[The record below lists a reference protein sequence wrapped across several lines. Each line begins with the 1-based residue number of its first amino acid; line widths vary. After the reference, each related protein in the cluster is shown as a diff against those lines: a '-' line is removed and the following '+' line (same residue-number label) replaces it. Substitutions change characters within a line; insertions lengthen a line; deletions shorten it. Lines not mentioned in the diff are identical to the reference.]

1 MEKETCNCCS
11 KKTERSE
18 EEKKQLLNR
27 LNRIEGQIRGLKRMV
42 ETDTYCGDILTQ
54 SSAVNAAIS
63 SFNKSLLSRHMHT
76 CVVRD
81 IKNGNEDV
89 IDELADIIGKLI
101 K

>member
-18 EEKKQLLNR
+18 AEKKQLLNR

-63 SFNKSLLSRHMHT
+63 SFNKSLLGCHMHT

-89 IDELADIIGKLI
+89 IDELADIIGKLM

>member
-1 MEKETCNCCS
+1 MKNETCNCCS
-11 KKTERSE
+11 KRTERNE

-42 ETDTYCGDILTQ
+42 ETDSYCGDILTQ

-63 SFNKSLLSRHMHT
+63 SFNKSLLCRHMHT

-81 IKNGNEDV
+81 IKGGKEAV
-89 IDELADIIGKLI
+89 IDELADIIGKLM